1 MSDTSSRSSS
11 PEEVVR
17 VKSRIRAGPKKSRE
31 GWGEEVKKKLDEL
44 DANQVGI
51 KSTGVAWGAEG
62 EEKAGR
68 QGASTA
74 NLSISSL
81 KQLRQE
87 LEDAKMERR
96 NLLKAA
102 QKVLKNPL
110 KIEVPHRLDASSA
123 RKEVANQ
130 RRKALK
136 EVVDALSVALV
147 TSPGEENKRMF
158 DYDIEIQAVVS
169 FVQDKFHEIMAS
181 AVDDLKAKARTHK
194 HRALA
199 KAEEN
204 ATLRMRN
211 VERASRQEQAALSQ
225 DLFKAKRQVDAL
237 KKKLSNAQL
246 DAGRREREL
255 KNRVE
260 ELSANEKKMQDKVA
274 KALERAQKAEKRA
287 MESSNFMATQIE
299 EIQKQTGIS
308 ISEHKHKTE
317 SLAQQL
323 EHQTRKATEMTKNY
337 EALYSAT
344 EAGQADLK
352 SQIEEA
358 EALLSPCEALLED
371 QEAYMRALRDE
382 ATEAREE
389 TLATFKGFVKDISEA
404 CAVSETVLK
413 TWSQYWQHMNHS
425 GNWVSRKKYDKES
438 AALTKAWEDQEKR
451 IEGLQ
456 SELSGFQK
464 VVARAQTDKAI
475 ADTKVRRLAETA
487 SELRQKMEEDERDAK
502 ALLSKAETAQSD
514 LAAAKSDLAG
524 KSEQIATKSAEL
536 EKVVSEC
543 ASLKEEVVARRRE
556 AWRESS
562 SSLTD
567 IGNRVNLLVSREPL
581 SLSGEAWLE
590 ILATIDQTKGAQ
602 DQEGAQ
608 GGGEKENFLAAASC
622 LESGFVHALKT
633 VCLSVAKEHTKRS
646 RTDGAPTPPQSPARK
661 PRPRAIIPKLQ
672 AVSKLLSPTRS
683 TKTKTPS
690 RVLSPTR
697 ATRTKTPSRGTRA
710 SPSKQR
716 ARQGGAD
723 VQTVISVI
731 KKARELS
738 CFDAR
743 MSMTAARSARK
754 EGTGIKSL
762 TTKPI
767 TPYSSNN

>member
-11 PEEVVR
+11 PKEVVR

-246 DAGRREREL
+246 DTGRREREL

-274 KALERAQKAEKRA
+274 KALERAQKAENRA

-371 QEAYMRALRDE
+371 REAYMRALRDE

-438 AALTKAWEDQEKR
+438 AALTKAREDQEKR

-502 ALLSKAETAQSD
+502 ALSKAETAQSD

-524 KSEQIATKSAEL
+524 KSEQIATKSVEL

-608 GGGEKENFLAAASC
+608 GGGEKENFLAAASG

-738 CFDAR
+738 CFDTR

>member
-11 PEEVVR
+11 PKEVVR

-274 KALERAQKAEKRA
+274 KALERPQKAEKRA
-287 MESSNFMATQIE
+287 MESSNLMATQIE

-371 QEAYMRALRDE
+371 REAYMRALRDE

-438 AALTKAWEDQEKR
+438 AALTKAREDQEKR

-502 ALLSKAETAQSD
+502 ALSKAETAQSD

-608 GGGEKENFLAAASC
+608 GGGEKENFLAAASG